1 MVNWFKKIIVIFR
14 HTELLP
20 FLEHFSVLRFF
31 VVVSIEQTIF
41 IRIFLK
47 LSMSD
52 EESSRETKKIVRDL
66 KIITAI
72 SLGKNRNKDL
82 AKLLDTD
89 KSFASKKVKELEEQ
103 GLIRKEGEGKEVRY
117 EVNEFNVMKFLQSRV
132 VIKWQ
137 KNKNQENLK

>member
-1 MVNWFKKIIVIFR
+1 
-14 HTELLP
+14 
-20 FLEHFSVLRFF
+20 LEHFSVLWFF
-31 VVVSIEQTIF
+31 AVFFIEQTIF

-47 LSMSD
+47 VCMSD
-52 EESSRETKKIVRDL
+52 EDSSRETKKIVRDL

-89 KSFASKKVKELEEQ
+89 KSFASKKVKELEAQ
-103 GLIRKEGEGKEVRY
+103 GLVRKEGEGKEVRY

-132 VIKWQ
+132 VIKWR
-137 KNKNQENLK
+137 KNENQEDLK